1 MISHATCWA
10 RTTLRP
16 GLLAM
21 AILMSLSVLP
31 AVFAQD
37 RDRPRDDRD
46 RDDRITRL
54 EPGTLIAIRTNEGI
68 DAEKGDNRVY
78 TGIVD
83 QDVRGDNGR
92 LAIPRGSRVELIVRV
107 MRDNDLVLDLESV
120 NVNGQRYAIQ
130 TDKNHVES
138 QRDNSLVGSILGA
151 ISGGQAQ
158 GRAVRIPRDSI
169 LNFRIQAPLMVG
181 VPDRGVDRGGSHY
194 HEYYR
199 PNDYYRQN
207 DNNRRNQ

>member
-1 MISHATCWA
+1 MQAHYRAQIFGALA
-10 RTTLRP
+10 LLG
-16 GLLAM
+16 GLGVAPS
-21 AILMSLSVLP
+21 AIC
-31 AVFAQD
+31 QD
-37 RDRPRDDRD
+37 RDRDRGGD
-46 RDDRITRL
+46 RVTRI
-54 EPGTLIAIRTNEGI
+54 EPGTNIQVRTNDAI
-68 DAEKGDNRVY
+68 DAERFDNRVY
-78 TGIVD
+78 YGVVD

-92 LAIPRGSRVELIVRV
+92 LAIPRGSKVELIVRV

-194 HEYYR
+194 HDYYR